1 MCYKENTMT
10 QLKKIS
16 AALIAMCFAA
26 TVSAQNV
33 GIGETSPTAMKLQVK
48 SGDSALFQIENSLV
62 SANTKTGMFFKGGNV
77 YSGGVATIGNPLTS
91 TFRLGLFTFGGSAP
105 SSLKERMT
113 VLDNGNIGIG
123 TTNPLAKL
131 EVAGNFKLT
140 DGTEGAGKF
149 LISDPA
155 GAASWVNI
163 NGSLLPAGIAGNTLR
178 YNGAAW
184 VANNTIYNDGTNVGI
199 GNPNPTAKLD
209 VAGTVKIADGTQGDG
224 KVLTSDANGNAT
236 WEKAPYGNT
245 ERFQFMLYRYDA
257 QPGLCQANYNYGTA
271 VSTYTAPNQ
280 FFSIRMPKGGLYHF
294 DANCYISITGNYS
307 ATGDGKTVDFL
318 VYNTNTSTNLSKTFC
333 PYFYYSSDNTSRASG
348 NISFDMYVPSNTSI
362 RFSVSNFET
371 AGFEKRIT
379 VTGHLIAE

>member
-1 MCYKENTMT
+1 MI
-10 QLKKIS
+10 QLKKI
-16 AALIAMCFAA
+16 AAAFIATGFAA
-26 TVSAQNV
+26 TAFAQNV
-33 GIGETSPTAMKLQVK
+33 GIGETSPTAMRLQVK
-48 SGDSALFQIENSLV
+48 SGDSALFQLENSV
-62 SANTKTGMFFKGGNV
+62 VNGANTKTAMFFKGAGV
-77 YSGGVATIGNPLTS
+77 YSGGIATIGNPLTS
-91 TFRLGLFTFGGSAP
+91 TFRMGLFTFGGSTP
-105 SSLKERMT
+105 SSLRERMT
-113 VLDNGNIGIG
+113 IADNGNVGVG

-131 EVAGNFKLT
+131 DVAGSFKLT

-155 GAASWVNI
+155 GTASWMNI
-163 NGSLLPAGIAGNTLR
+163 NSSLLPAGTAGSTLR
-178 YNGAAW
+178 HNGTAW
-184 VANNTIYNDGTNVGI
+184 VANNTIYNNGTNVGI
-199 GNPNPTAKLD
+199 GNPNPAARLD

-271 VSTYTAPNQ
+271 ATTYTAPNQ
-280 FFSIRMPKGGLYHF
+280 FFSIRIIKAGLYHF
-294 DANCYISITGNYS
+294 DANCYISLTGNYS
-307 ATGDGKTVDFL
+307 ATGDGKTVDFIT
-318 VYNTNTSTNLSKTFC
+318 YNTNTSDYINKTFC

-348 NISFDMYVPSNTSI
+348 SISFDLYVPSNTSI